1 MRTQSNFKWSWVY
14 PSVGGSND
22 FESRNNSIIIDVM
35 HALTDDQINP
45 VVICGM
51 GGIGK
56 TTLVEEVGKRANA
69 DGLFDEVTMAV
80 FTQTADLSRI
90 QDEIAEF
97 LGLELTEKGLRGRAD
112 KLRKRLSGT
121 KRVLV
126 ILDNVS
132 TQVNLKTVGI
142 PFHCDKMSCKVLVTS
157 RNQDI
162 FNDMETKKNFAIDVL
177 TEQEA
182 WDLFKE
188 IAGSSIGFRGVSGC
202 MMWCGMQ
209 SYQ

>member
-1 MRTQSNFKWSWVY
+1 MY

-80 FTQTADLSRI
+80 FTKTADLSRI

-162 FNDMETKKNFAIDVL
+162 FNGMETKKNFPIDVL

-188 IAGSSIGFRGVSGC
+188 MAGISIESPELYFVAHEVMSKFAISNPHF
-202 MMWCGMQ
+202 Q
-209 SYQ
+209 